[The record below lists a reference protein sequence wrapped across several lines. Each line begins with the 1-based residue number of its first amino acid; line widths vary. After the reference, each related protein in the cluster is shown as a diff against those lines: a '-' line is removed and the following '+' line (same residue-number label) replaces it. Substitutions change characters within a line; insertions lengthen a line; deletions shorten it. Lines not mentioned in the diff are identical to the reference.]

1 MCTVPPYE
9 HTIKESLEDAES
21 LHHQHQVREQ
31 LEQSIKMTMQTME
44 FFSEI
49 SESGG
54 PWSLTRNVMS
64 VGPGPSISKNDITL
78 SLPPDMVKYTKLS
91 QLSRLP
97 DPPPLRIGMH
107 QKLFF

>member
-1 MCTVPPYE
+1 M
-9 HTIKESLEDAES
+9 DAES
-21 LHHQHQVREQ
+21 LHRQHQVREQ

-49 SESGG
+49 SDSGG

-97 DPPPLRIGMH
+97 HPLFLSIAIH
-107 QKLFF
+107 QVLFLRFACPVSAF

>member
-1 MCTVPPYE
+1 M
-9 HTIKESLEDAES
+9 DAES
-21 LHHQHQVREQ
+21 LHRQHQVREQ

-49 SESGG
+49 SDSGG

-97 DPPPLRIGMH
+97 YPLSLSIAIH
-107 QKLFF
+107 HVLFLQLARPFSTF